1 MANALERDVVVDAD
15 FVQQNVDEDVM
26 SEAGSAVEEESNPEE
41 PVELI
46 GPQGRPSRGLCR
58 SWSARWLL

>member
-1 MANALERDVVVDAD
+1 MRWSVMWAD
-15 FVQQNVDEDVM
+15 FVQRNVDEDVM

-46 GPQGRPSRGLCR
+46 VPQGLPLCDALIALDA
-58 SWSARWLL
+58 SASVP